1 MKDRIVVSMPCCT
14 CGKNA
19 VKEIRWFASGSR
31 NYLCLA
37 KCADHGWLKGKNRM
51 KKTENGDFFCVK
63 TLKLVSDAEAET
75 IIQKKEALKQKQK
88 RCRKEE

>member
-1 MKDRIVVSMPCCT
+1 
-14 CGKNA
+14 
-19 VKEIRWFASGSR
+19 
-31 NYLCLA
+31 
-37 KCADHGWLKGKNRM
+37 M
-51 KKTENGDFFCVK
+51 KKTENVDFFCVK